1 MSKLAFS
8 EYYLISS
15 ACFKMPPDFEIKLLN
30 DSTGFHRQDHGGTRP
45 GGDAVE
51 SFRRGG
57 CAPRSNPLPF
67 YIPIHFWEKWC
78 PFRIPSTD
86 KWYRFHIPSLELC
99 IPLNCYKCNVYNVL
113 INRNKLFHSHKINPS
128 LALLGRFIPRWQ
140 IALPFHIYF
149 NWWSPFIY
157 MKHKKGPPFGRS
169 LPVKSTIWG
178 VPSPGVLSKTGSA
191 FKH

>member
-15 ACFKMPPDFEIKLLN
+15 ACFKMPPDFEIKFLN
-30 DSTGFHRQDHGGTRP
+30 DWTGFHRQDLGGSRRENT
-45 GGDAVE
+45 VE
-51 SFRRGG
+51 SFRREG

-113 INRNKLFHSHKINPS
+113 INRNKLFHSRKINPS
-128 LALLGRFIPRWQ
+128 LVLLGRFTPSWK
-140 IALPFHIYF
+140 IALPFHRYF
-149 NWWSPFIY
+149 NMVRSLHIYETLKKSPFRAE
-157 MKHKKGPPFGRS
+157 PPRK
-169 LPVKSTIWG
+169 VYNM
-178 VPSPGVLSKTGSA
+178 GSILQRGT
-191 FKH
+191 K